1 MKNFTIFTLVG
12 LVLISLTLTGFQCGS
27 SEMTSAKLYMSQR
40 NFEKADS
47 ALTKELSKSP
57 QNSEAWYLLG
67 RVKLEEGDY
76 SKMAESFDKSLENG
90 KEFEKDITDARK
102 FVWQVSI
109 NRGANLYNR
118 SAQLE
123 KQAGTTKNDSVAIYR
138 ENAIQ
143 AYKTALS
150 VNPDSTITYTNLAI
164 AQFALDRFDDEIVT
178 LKDGINRTHTHALDT
193 LLIDA
198 YRSKLADFN
207 TKITAAEAKKDKQA
221 ATALYGQALTSVN
234 EARAMFPDNTDLM
247 AIQTDFYVRSGR
259 TEEAKPSIRE
269 EIAKDPANKVNHY
282 NLGVLLMQSDSL
294 EGAIQEFEAALKSDP
309 AYEVALQNVAVSYMK
324 LADKIR
330 KANQEAGAKGETDKS
345 YVNDFKKAAGY
356 FEKLTEVKPN
366 DAAIWE
372 YLASAYANANMVK
385 KAQEAL
391 KKADELR
398 KGK

>member
-330 KANQEAGAKGETDKS
+330 KANQEAGAKGET
-345 YVNDFKKAAGY
+345 
-356 FEKLTEVKPN
+356 L
-366 DAAIWE
+366 
-372 YLASAYANANMVK
+372 
-385 KAQEAL
+385 Q
-391 KKADELR
+391 
-398 KGK
+398 